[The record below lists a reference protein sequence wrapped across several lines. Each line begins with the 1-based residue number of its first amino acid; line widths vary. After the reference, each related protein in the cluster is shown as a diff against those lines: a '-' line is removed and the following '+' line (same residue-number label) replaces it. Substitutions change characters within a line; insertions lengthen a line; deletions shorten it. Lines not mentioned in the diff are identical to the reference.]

1 MARRD
6 GCGVTPDFQT
16 VVVGAGVIGLAIA
29 RALARAGHEVLILE
43 AEDRIGQH
51 TSSRN
56 SGVIHAGLYYP
67 PNSLRARFCVQ
78 GRDLLY
84 DYCRAHQVPFEQTG
98 KLVVATQPAQLAGL
112 ESLIA
117 NARACGVDDL
127 TMVSAKD
134 AQAMEPALACV
145 GAVLSPS
152 TGIVDAPALM
162 LSLLGQA
169 EASGAV
175 LALGAR
181 LQKVAAL
188 DAGYRLSVDGTDLTC
203 ANLINAAGHGSW
215 DVARQVQGFPA
226 DLVPAQHLAKGHWFS
241 LTVKTPFQRL
251 IYPLSDGASLGV
263 HFTRD
268 LGGGSR
274 FGPDLQFLAQQQVD
288 YSFQADP
295 TAFEASVARWWPAIP
310 AGKLQPDGCGIRPRI
325 TRAGRALADFLI
337 MGPEAHGLRGMV
349 HLFGMESPGLTSCLA
364 IADHVVK
371 ELKG

>member
-1 MARRD
+1 
-6 GCGVTPDFQT
+6 VTPDFQT

-67 PNSLRARFCVQ
+67 PDSLRARFCVQ
-78 GRDLLY
+78 GRDQLY
-84 DYCRAHQVPFEQTG
+84 AYCRSHHVPFEKTG
-98 KLVVATQPAQLAGL
+98 KLVVATQVAQLAGL
-112 ESLIA
+112 ESLMA

-127 TMVSAKD
+127 QMVSAVD
-134 AQAMEPALACV
+134 AQAMEPELACA

-162 LSLLGQA
+162 LSLQGEA
-169 EASGAV
+169 EAGGAV
-175 LALGAR
+175 LALGSR
-181 LQKVAAL
+181 LQRVVSL
-188 DAGYRLSVDGTDLTC
+188 DKGYRLAVGGTELTC
-203 ANLINAAGHGSW
+203 ENVINAAGHGSRE
-215 DVARQVQGFPA
+215 VAKGVDGFPER
-226 DLVPAQHLAKGHWFS
+226 LVPEQHLAKGHWFS
-241 LTVKTPFQRL
+241 LAGKAPFQRL

-274 FGPDLQFLAQQQVD
+274 FGPDLQFLAQQQVE
-288 YSFQADP
+288 YGFEAKAA
-295 TAFEASVARWWPAIP
+295 AFEASVSRWWPGIS
-310 AGKLQPDGCGIRPRI
+310 AGQLQPDGCGIRPRI
-325 TRAGRALADFLI
+325 TRKGSALSDYLI
-337 MGPEAHGLRGMV
+337 LGAQAHGLRGMV

-364 IADHVVK
+364 IADHVV
-371 ELKG
+371 EVMKG